1 MRVLLGGLLIF
12 LLIGIFVGTTL
23 IRNTLQPSS
32 ASVKWSFTR
41 SHSNLDFSPIVVGGV
56 MYVGFDDGWLYALN
70 ATSGTIKWS
79 ALPSGQGKEF
89 LAPPT
94 VVNDIVYISTK
105 DGMLYALNAVS
116 GATRWSV
123 KIVPFLVSPLVVN
136 GLVYVGRG
144 FGGFDLTAL
153 DALSGKEKWTFHK
166 KLKGSSISAPPTVEN
181 GIVYADLNDTLYALD
196 ASSGKELWSYT
207 PDKQLRLVF
216 APVIA
221 NGIVYIG
228 MYDYSLP
235 RVKGRVS
242 ALDASSGKEL
252 WFYRTGRFITRS
264 LQVINGMV
272 YPIVELEDERTQLEA
287 LNARSGSRIWS
298 FLPGKGYIH
307 SLVVVGGM
315 AYIYVAEVDIL
326 NVLDESSGIR
336 KWSRNGILS
345 SPLVVNG
352 VVYVGFQ
359 NEMFSALDAH
369 SGNTRWSISQ
379 WNNNQPLMVNGII
392 YLFSNF
398 KIWAIQPPA

>member
-1 MRVLLGGLLIF
+1 
-12 LLIGIFVGTTL
+12 
-23 IRNTLQPSS
+23 
-32 ASVKWSFTR
+32 
-41 SHSNLDFSPIVVGGV
+41 
-56 MYVGFDDGWLYALN
+56 
-70 ATSGTIKWS
+70 
-79 ALPSGQGKEF
+79 
-89 LAPPT
+89 
-94 VVNDIVYISTK
+94 
-105 DGMLYALNAVS
+105 
-116 GATRWSV
+116 
-123 KIVPFLVSPLVVN
+123 
-136 GLVYVGRG
+136 
-144 FGGFDLTAL
+144 
-153 DALSGKEKWTFHK
+153 
-166 KLKGSSISAPPTVEN
+166 
-181 GIVYADLNDTLYALD
+181 
-196 ASSGKELWSYT
+196 
-207 PDKQLRLVF
+207 
-216 APVIA
+216 
-221 NGIVYIG
+221 
-228 MYDYSLP
+228 
-235 RVKGRVS
+235 
-242 ALDASSGKEL
+242 
-252 WFYRTGRFITRS
+252 
-264 LQVINGMV
+264 MV